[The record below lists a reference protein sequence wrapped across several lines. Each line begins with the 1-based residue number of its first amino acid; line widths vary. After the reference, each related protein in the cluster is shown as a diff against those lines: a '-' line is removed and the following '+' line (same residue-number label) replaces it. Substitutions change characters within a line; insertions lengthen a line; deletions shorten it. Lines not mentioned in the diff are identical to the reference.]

1 MRGVGGP
8 LLTIGD
14 LLSDVEEESGA
25 APPEHPLPP
34 PSPSS
39 LDLQSLDLTRLF
51 QENYDKLDKAFAGSD
66 HSWTGL
72 TLKLCSALET
82 ANKLVKSTDTNAGV
96 LLEKVVELERIVKRT
111 HSAIATAK
119 GIPISLKRKEGPSSL
134 H

>member
-14 LLSDVEEESGA
+14 LLSDVGEESGA
-25 APPEHPLPP
+25 APPEHLPSP

-39 LDLQSLDLTRLF
+39 LELQPLDLTRLF
-51 QENYDKLDKAFAGSD
+51 QEDYDKLDKAFAGSD

-111 HSAIATAK
+111 HSAIAAAK
-119 GIPISLKRKEGPSSL
+119 GIPICLNRKEGSSSL